1 MVLKTKISYYA
12 ENNKFNL
19 SSWSNSKMTELRQ
32 AESKVL
38 GKPET
43 EEYLV

>member
-1 MVLKTKISYYA
+1 MVLKTKVNYYA
-12 ENNKFNL
+12 GNNEFCL

-32 AESKVL
+32 TEPKEL